1 MSQQKSL
8 VFSSEDSPSA
18 PEIEGLCYFPN
29 FIDARMHNRLIETI
43 DRQSWEHSLK
53 RRVQQYG
60 YRYDYKNRTI
70 GKADWLGPLPE
81 WTDQTKALLHQQNMF
96 DACPDQ
102 MIVNEYLP
110 GQGIAS
116 HIDRTT
122 CFGETVAILSLGS
135 PIILDLVHAYSQDR
149 SAVLLEPRSLLV
161 LKGPARYEWKHGI
174 AARKTDRFQGD
185 SFKRERR
192 ISLTFRTS
200 LVEVRTR

>member
-1 MSQQKSL
+1 MNRQKNFA
-8 VFSSEDSPSA
+8 FSFDESPSA
-18 PEIEGLCYFPN
+18 PEIVGLCYHPN
-29 FIDARMHNRLIETI
+29 FIDARMHNSLIETI

-70 GKADWLGPLPE
+70 GKADWLGPLPD
-81 WTDQTKALLHQQNMF
+81 WTARTIALLHQQNVF
-96 DACPDQ
+96 EAGPDQ

-110 GQGIAS
+110 GQGIAL
-116 HIDRTT
+116 HMDRTT
-122 CFGETVAILSLGS
+122 CFGETIAILSLSS
-135 PIILDLVHAYSQDR
+135 PITMNLVHAYSQGR
-149 SAVLLEPRSLLV
+149 SAILLEPRSLLV

-174 AARKTDRFQGD
+174 AARKTDRFLGN

-200 LVEVRTR
+200 LVEV

>member
-1 MSQQKSL
+1 MSQQKRL
-8 VFSSEDSPSA
+8 VFSSDESHSTL
-18 PEIEGLCYFPN
+18 EIEGLCYFPS

-43 DRQSWEHSLK
+43 DKQSWENSLM

-81 WTDQTKALLHQQNMF
+81 WTARTKALFHQQNVF
-96 DACPDQ
+96 EACTDQ

-122 CFGETVAILSLGS
+122 CFGETIAILSLGS
-135 PIILDLVHAYSQDR
+135 PIIMDFAHAYSQDK
-149 SAVLLEPRSLLV
+149 SEVLLESCSLLV

-192 ISLTFRTS
+192 ISLTFRTA
-200 LVEVRTR
+200 LDEVRTR